1 MAKSPF
7 SEYLTEMLS
16 RRGAMAQLSA
26 QSGVNHPQISKIAAG
41 DVLPSPVQLAKLI
54 KPMIEAD
61 KAFLVREYLLLH
73 LPENAPMV
81 KVIVNDED
89 GPRDRLQRAIDA
101 LDPVTR
107 DSLAVLVEAVNRA
120 PEQGSRALQ
129 AVGMWFQSSPAP
141 LSPPEDSSNGSGGAA
156 PKPQRGG
163 GSGAKKDLSLAAE
176 PEVSYGG
183 EAGEGEDGDEV
194 EAAQRA
200 AARAFLKKSAEGGG
214 DEPPAPGT
222 GSAYPKKGTRA
233 VGHGDNLGGN

>member
-1 MAKSPF
+1 MTTSF
-7 SEYLTEMLS
+7 SSYLTDLLS
-16 RRGAMAQLSA
+16 RRGQAATLSS
-26 QSGVNHPQISKIAAG
+26 QSGVPTSYISKICKG
-41 DVLPSPVQLAKLI
+41 DVLPSPDVLTKLI

-120 PEQGSRALQ
+120 PEQGARALQ
-129 AVGMWFQSSPAP
+129 AVGLWFQSVPMPSSSSDGPAQGGNSLGSP
-141 LSPPEDSSNGSGGAA
+141 SPRGGVPGGAE
-156 PKPQRGG
+156 
-163 GSGAKKDLSLAAE
+163 KDLSLAAE
-176 PEVSYGG
+176 AEATYGG
-183 EAGEGEDGDEV
+183 EAGEGEGGDEV

-200 AARAFLKKSAEGGG
+200 AARAFLKKTAGGGG
-214 DEPPAPGT
+214 DAPPAPGT
-222 GSAYPKKGTRA
+222 GSVYPAKGTRA
-233 VGHGDNLGGN
+233 VGRGDNL